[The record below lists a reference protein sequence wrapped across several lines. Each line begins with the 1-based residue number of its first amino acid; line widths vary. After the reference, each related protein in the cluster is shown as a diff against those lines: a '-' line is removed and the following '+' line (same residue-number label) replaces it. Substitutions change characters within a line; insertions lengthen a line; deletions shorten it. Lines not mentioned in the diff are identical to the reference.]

1 MMNADAM
8 QTRRLIIRGQ
18 VQGVGFRYSMVRQA
32 RALGATGWVRNR
44 PDGSVEAVVHGNP
57 QVVDAMIEWA
67 HRGPP
72 DAIVRDVTVT
82 DSDGEYDRF
91 ETRRD

>member
-1 MMNADAM
+1 MNANAM

-32 RALGATGWVRNR
+32 RTLGVTGWVRNR
-44 PDGSVEAVVHGNP
+44 PDGSVEAVVNGNP
-57 QVVDAMIEWA
+57 QAVDAMIEWA

-72 DAIVRDVTVT
+72 GAIVRDVT
-82 DSDGEYDRF
+82 DAESDGEYDTF

>member
-1 MMNADAM
+1 MNANAM

-32 RALGATGWVRNR
+32 RTLGVTGWVRNR
-44 PDGSVEAVVHGNP
+44 PDGSVEAVVNGNP
-57 QVVDAMIEWA
+57 QAVDAMIEWA

-72 DAIVRDVTVT
+72 GAIVRDVTVAE
-82 DSDGEYDRF
+82 SDGEYETF

>member
-1 MMNADAM
+1 MNADAM

-44 PDGSVEAVVHGNP
+44 ADGSVEAIVHGNP
-57 QVVDAMIEWA
+57 RTVTAMIEWS
-67 HRGPP
+67 HHGPP
-72 DAIVRDVTVT
+72 GAIVRDVTVAE
-82 DSDGEYDRF
+82 SDGEYDTF

>member
-1 MMNADAM
+1 M

-44 PDGSVEAVVHGNP
+44 TDGSVEAVVHGSP
-57 QVVDAMIEWA
+57 QTVDAMIEWA
-67 HRGPP
+67 RRGPP
-72 DAIVRDVTVT
+72 GAIVRDITVT
-82 DSDGEYDRF
+82 ESDGEYGTF

>member
-1 MMNADAM
+1 MTADATL
-8 QTRRLIIRGQ
+8 TRRLIIRGQ

-44 PDGSVEAVVHGNP
+44 PDGSVEAIVHGSP
-57 QVVDAMIEWA
+57 RTVTAMTEWA
-67 HRGPP
+67 HHGPP
-72 DAIVRDVTVT
+72 GAIVRDITVT
-82 DSDGEYDRF
+82 ESDGEYDTF